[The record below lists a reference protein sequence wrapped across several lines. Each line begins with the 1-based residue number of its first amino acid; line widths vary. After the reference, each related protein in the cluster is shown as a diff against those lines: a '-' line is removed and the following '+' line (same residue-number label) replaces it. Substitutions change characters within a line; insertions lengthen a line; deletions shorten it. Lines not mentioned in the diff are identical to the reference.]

1 MKKSFFI
8 VLVIFFVVTC
18 PFENKIWGAQDEINS
33 QGWFFPGIGSGN
45 GFWRLSVGAHFW
57 KDHLD
62 VRNLQF
68 LADVDILPCLRWHAI
83 VRSNDTL
90 NGLENWS
97 PRFDENFVEAY
108 GFYTTTSSVLSLSGK
123 LGRVRYLRFPY
134 PDAIATFDQ
143 VPGVDDLVGKNETS
157 YSGVILTADYAHKSG
172 LGFHATW
179 IDWGL
184 GIDRPSDWAEKYI
197 FFRNDFEKW
206 HYEARYG
213 DLPVRKEPLGQTER
227 GFNLFV
233 GRSFKDWS
241 VGFLYEELDN
251 QPAYTGIVVRFAQ
264 DDITK
269 KMGELAFD
277 YTRMPRGHAVQVPLL
292 SGTIGHVRRV
302 DSTQEPVFRGLLQKT
317 GKKGFLE
324 PTNYVLVGEVKA
336 ERVRTYWQNGQV
348 RNFYEH
354 RLASRGDTTSSD
366 LEVLMVEDPWYLD
379 LESLVSP
386 HTDLWSWDDLK
397 DWEKDR
403 MGPAQLKQK
412 VIYRFYRYKK

>member
-1 MKKSFFI
+1 M
-8 VLVIFFVVTC
+8 
-18 PFENKIWGAQDEINS
+18 
-33 QGWFFPGIGSGN
+33 
-45 GFWRLSVGAHFW
+45 
-57 KDHLD
+57 
-62 VRNLQF
+62 
-68 LADVDILPCLRWHAI
+68 
-83 VRSNDTL
+83 
-90 NGLENWS
+90 
-97 PRFDENFVEAY
+97 
-108 GFYTTTSSVLSLSGK
+108 
-123 LGRVRYLRFPY
+123 
-134 PDAIATFDQ
+134 
-143 VPGVDDLVGKNETS
+143 
-157 YSGVILTADYAHKSG
+157 
-172 LGFHATW
+172 GFHATW

-277 YTRMPRGHAVQVPLL
+277 YTRTPRGHAVQVPLL